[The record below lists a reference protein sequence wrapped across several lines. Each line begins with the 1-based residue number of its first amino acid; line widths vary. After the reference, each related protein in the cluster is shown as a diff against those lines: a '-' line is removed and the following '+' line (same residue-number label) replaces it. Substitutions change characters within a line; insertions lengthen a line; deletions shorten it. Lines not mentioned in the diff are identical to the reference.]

1 MKNWGFLEQ
10 KGAWISTDEDLLLK
24 LKNNDFDF
32 PEKIQGEQKLLDILE
47 NNLKLKDFLYNLVKE
62 EILNI

>member
-24 LKNNDFDF
+24 LKNEGFEF
-32 PEKIQGEQKLLDILE
+32 PEKIQGEQKLLDYLE
-47 NNLKLKDFLYNLVKE
+47 KDLKLRDFLYNILKE
-62 EILNI
+62 EVLNI